1 MAEDKHAHF
10 LTRFSTQKR
19 GFSYY
24 LLGSLIVIICS
35 FIGQFPMFFF
45 LPSQLPTSSNPMDM
59 FAHLDSNL
67 TFLLLLIPSLTAF
80 LGFLLVV
87 YRLHDQTLVSVTTSR
102 DAIDFKR
109 MLFGF
114 LFWGM
119 LSTLIVGIDVAV
131 HPDDFQWNFK
141 PLSFLIM
148 AFIACLFIPIQS
160 GLEEWLFRGYLLQ
173 GFAMLTRSPLLSLLL
188 TSIIFGSLHIL
199 NPEIG
204 KLGYGLL
211 AYYIGTGFFFGIIS
225 LLDEGIELAIGFH
238 VANNLFTALWVT
250 ADWTAFQTESLF
262 KDLSE
267 PQLLPE
273 LILFLGIVYPLVL
286 IFLGKKY
293 GWKNKLSKLF
303 TLIPHDKAHL

>member
-119 LSTLIVGIDVAV
+119 ISTLIVGIDIAM

-141 PLSFLIM
+141 PLPFLIM
-148 AFIACLFIPIQS
+148 ALIACLFIPIQS

-173 GFAMLTRSPLLSLLL
+173 GFTTLTRSPLLSLLL

-199 NPEIG
+199 SQVI
-204 KLGYGLL
+204 LGLELYCV
-211 AYYIGTGFFFGIIS
+211 IIFFQKMR
-225 LLDEGIELAIGFH
+225 
-238 VANNLFTALWVT
+238 N
-250 ADWTAFQTESLF
+250 
-262 KDLSE
+262 
-267 PQLLPE
+267 
-273 LILFLGIVYPLVL
+273 LILTYLSIYQIL
-286 IFLGKKY
+286 ILEILQVRILSFCQILIMPTKPWMFKSQY
-293 GWKNKLSKLF
+293 VKNIK
-303 TLIPHDKAHL
+303 